1 MVGDELKNFVIQDD
15 QDNNDVIFDISERLF
30 ELRDEM
36 SLDIISTNISDS
48 FNEPKN
54 YEIINYVTKFK
65 NKYLELKELNKFDG
79 DIDIINNA
87 LSELSELVL
96 SNLKAKLYV
105 GIGNELDDGL
115 YVNIEEYL
123 DEVETLYNFFVVRRY
138 TNIKDYFKSKILQ
151 NKLQF
156 IEKYKMALDDKEYDD
171 LFLNQDKRKF
181 RDISDAI
188 IIHFINDIIADVRS
202 MVTSAYDFFKD
213 IVNLDLYEEYNNKF
227 NNMLQNYGTDLLIL
241 DDVAAAEAYL
251 SILDDAEI
259 SVSLRNDLLS
269 LFLQDAQLS
278 DKQ

>member
-96 SNLKAKLYV
+96 SNLKEKLYV